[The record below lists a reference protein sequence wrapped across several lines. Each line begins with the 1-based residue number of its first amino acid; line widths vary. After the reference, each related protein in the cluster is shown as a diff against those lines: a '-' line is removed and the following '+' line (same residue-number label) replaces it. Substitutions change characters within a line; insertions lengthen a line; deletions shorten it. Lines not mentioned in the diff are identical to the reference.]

1 MSSTRMKPELS
12 LPPKGGVRLWSKA
25 LIGRS
30 VEGCVVREVYD
41 GDTFT
46 VEIPLPEL
54 DGPPQEKVEEVER
67 KERKERKERE
77 EREERPYAWKV
88 RLIGLDTPELRT
100 RDAEEKKAAKAARA
114 IAALLLLGAERLVWK
129 EGVWT
134 HKPRV
139 VRERHDITMKLHGE
153 DKYGRMLVSVRLA
166 DGRDLTTTLCEIGVA
181 KAYDGGTK
189 TEWAAKHYTAAVE
202 VAELLFSEVKLES
215 YVK

>member
-1 MSSTRMKPELS
+1 MSSTRMKPELP

-54 DGPPQEKVEEVER
+54 DGPPQEEVER
-67 KERKERKERE
+67 K

-100 RDAEEKKAAKAARA
+100 RDMEEKAAAKAARA
-114 IAALLLLGAERLVWK
+114 VAALLLLGAERLVWK

-153 DKYGRMLVSVRLA
+153 DKYGRMLVSVTLA
-166 DGRDLTTTLCEIGVA
+166 DGRDLTAVMCELGVA

-189 TEWAAKHYTAAVE
+189 TEWTGKHYTAAVE
-202 VAELLFSEVKLES
+202 VADLLFSKVTLES